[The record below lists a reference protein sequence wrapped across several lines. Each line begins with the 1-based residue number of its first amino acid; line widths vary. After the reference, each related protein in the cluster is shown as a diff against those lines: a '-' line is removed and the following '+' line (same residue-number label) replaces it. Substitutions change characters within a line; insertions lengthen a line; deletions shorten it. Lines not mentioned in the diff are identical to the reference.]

1 MITTPEGIPV
11 VLPPLYPKNR
21 GSKQRQGNLPAL
33 TVWYPMLLLISKRSS
48 KGDSMKLHMFLA
60 EISLLI
66 IILRVWS
73 HYLSHLTLSKWAHA
87 NRSKLFLRIERVGNM
102 SRQIVV
108 CMVMVPKRHSI
119 ILINH
124 LPEWTQVMADLTLQI
139 AKNHSSNLPW
149 NQETLME
156 KALAWLD
163 PLQN

>member
-1 MITTPEGIPV
+1 MITTPEGIPGV
-11 VLPPLYPKNR
+11 PPPLYLKNR
-21 GSKQRQGNLPAL
+21 VSKQPQGNLPAL

-48 KGDSMKLHMFLA
+48 KRDSMKLHMLLA

-73 HYLSHLTLSKWAHA
+73 HFLSHLTLSKWAHA
-87 NRSKLFLRIERVGNM
+87 NRSKLYLRIERVENM
-102 SRQIVV
+102 SRPIVV
-108 CMVMVPKRHSI
+108 CLVRVPKRHSI
-119 ILINH
+119 IPINH

-139 AKNHSSNLPW
+139 TKNHSSHLPW

-163 PLQN
+163 PLKN